1 MESKMSK
8 RLMMHNA
15 QLKNDFHTSYGW
27 ANKKITIKRGTFA
40 EPATNLPKGGYWLQ
54 LDSSYPDEVR
64 SWAHHYGFH
73 VTDDAVTTDE
83 IGE

>member
-1 MESKMSK
+1 MTK
-8 RLMMHNA
+8 RLMMYNA

-40 EPATNLPKGGYWLQ
+40 QPATNLPKGGYWLQ

-64 SWAHHYGFH
+64 SWAHNYGFH
-73 VTDDAVTTDE
+73 VTNDAVTTDE

>member
-1 MESKMSK
+1 MTAK
-8 RLMMHNA
+8 LMMYNT

-27 ANKKITIKRGTFA
+27 ANKKITIKRGAFA
-40 EPATNLPKGGYWLQ
+40 QPATNLPQGGYWLQ

-64 SWAHHYGFH
+64 SWGHNYGFH

>member
-1 MESKMSK
+1 MSK
-8 RLMMHNA
+8 RLMMCNTV
-15 QLKNDFHTSYGW
+15 LKNDFQTSYGW
-27 ANKKITIKRGTFA
+27 ANKKITIKRGAFA
-40 EPATNLPKGGYWLQ
+40 FPATNLPKGGYWLQ

-64 SWAHHYGFH
+64 SWGHHYGFH